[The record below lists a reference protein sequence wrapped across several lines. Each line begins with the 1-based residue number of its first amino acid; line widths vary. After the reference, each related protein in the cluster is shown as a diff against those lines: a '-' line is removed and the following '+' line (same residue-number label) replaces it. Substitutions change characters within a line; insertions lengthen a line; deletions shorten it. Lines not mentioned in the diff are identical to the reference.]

1 MEECRICLDEDI
13 RDKLISPCR
22 CNGTSKWVHEECL
35 QTWRLANMNNDRAN
49 KCEIC
54 NAEYITRCIQ
64 PFETY
69 IIYFYTSSPWIEI
82 AICIWFTMV
91 GGILIYL
98 IDSSTD
104 YQSLKIFN
112 IDESLNLREYINNKN
127 WVAWAYY
134 QGLCGFISV
143 CVFFTYFYISIFM
156 NVKQKFIYFKLV
168 FLENLLVFAFSFHFL
183 YVLYFADLSGSLI
196 TLSYWSPV
204 LTSLHLNIITGQIRF
219 HNKNIL
225 IINNSNIGE
234 SILTVQYNPMIAMPT
249 IP

>member
-54 NAEYITRCIQ
+54 NAEYITRRIQ

-112 IDESLNLREYINNKN
+112 IDDADFLVSKS
-127 WVAWAYY
+127 AYTDLMVIT
-134 QGLCGFISV
+134 QSV
-143 CVFFTYFYISIFM
+143 YKC
-156 NVKQKFIYFKLV
+156 Q
-168 FLENLLVFAFSFHFL
+168 
-183 YVLYFADLSGSLI
+183 YVVYSEK
-196 TLSYWSPV
+196 T
-204 LTSLHLNIITGQIRF
+204 
-219 HNKNIL
+219 
-225 IINNSNIGE
+225 
-234 SILTVQYNPMIAMPT
+234 NPMLKRLETNFMQYSKTVAI
-249 IP
+249 